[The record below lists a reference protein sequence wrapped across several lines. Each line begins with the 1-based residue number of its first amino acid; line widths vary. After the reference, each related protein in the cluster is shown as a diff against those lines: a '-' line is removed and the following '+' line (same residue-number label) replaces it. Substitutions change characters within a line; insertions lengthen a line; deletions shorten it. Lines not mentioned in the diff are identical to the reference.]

1 MYGHWSRILLNLLE
15 FLIVKSTRNQNFSC
29 ISPTHKIERHLPQME
44 GMGAIECKRPPG
56 VNYSANPDTQLASTP
71 WLTNFCKLASQRK
84 MHLNRNGKRTREVQR
99 MKSKE
104 KGWNKNYKSI
114 EWKTFISNILWKLL
128 TQSSKCFI
136 WFHWCFPSEFRR
148 LCIVLLI
155 PSLYYSPLHS
165 SQLYYNPQLSC
176 VPESR
181 EISIINN
188 ICMSLQSQKLDFIQ
202 HLAFREANLTTRSRW
217 NNISIFF
224 ILAKTETTLIRELLF
239 IRCIKEGS
247 RSWYKWRLLF

>member
-1 MYGHWSRILLNLLE
+1 MQTSAWCKL
-15 FLIVKSTRNQNFSC
+15 FSQ
-29 ISPTHKIERHLPQME
+29 PRYP
-44 GMGAIECKRPPG
+44 AP
-56 VNYSANPDTQLASTP
+56 TP

-128 TQSSKCFI
+128 NSEFKMFHLISLMFSVRISEVMHCFI
-136 WFHWCFPSEFRR
+136 NSNP
-148 LCIVLLI
+148 LL
-155 PSLYYSPLHS
+155 SYSPLHS

-217 NNISIFF
+217 NISI
-224 ILAKTETTLIRELLF
+224 LF
-239 IRCIKEGS
+239 HRWKD
-247 RSWYKWRLLF
+247 RNYK